1 MIDYRLEKWDFF
13 FPRSLTDYRKQTRFK
28 GVDLIQLTTTGQTVT
43 FVKTVMIEGYIKGC
57 QYLGDCQFDE
67 DSAVSQLLS
76 AYRICGW
83 GIDLS
88 G

>member
-1 MIDYRLEKWDFF
+1 M
-13 FPRSLTDYRKQTRFK
+13 
-28 GVDLIQLTTTGQTVT
+28 T
-43 FVKTVMIEGYIKGC
+43 FVKKIMIEGYIKGC

-67 DSAVSQLLS
+67 DSAVSQLSS

-83 GIDLS
+83 GMDLS